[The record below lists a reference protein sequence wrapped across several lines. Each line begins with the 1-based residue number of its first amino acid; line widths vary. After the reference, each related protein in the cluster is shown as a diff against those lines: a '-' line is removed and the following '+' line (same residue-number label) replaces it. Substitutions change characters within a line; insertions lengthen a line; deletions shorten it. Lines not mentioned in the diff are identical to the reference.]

1 MKVVTS
7 FYICTKDQ
15 EGNTIKVL
23 EFADLDLAKQWA
35 SDYQWT
41 KEETYTLIEAP
52 SSKGASKS
60 LQKYRGW
67 WKSSW
72 EAEKKPL
79 SAKKAE
85 NLTRKVSAE
94 LSELWKTKK
103 KLAGK
108 YRKE

>member
-7 FYICTKDQ
+7 FYICTRDE
-15 EGNTIKVL
+15 EGELVKIF
-23 EFADLDLAKQWA
+23 EFSDLDDARTWA
-35 SDYQWT
+35 SQYQWD
-41 KEETYTLIEAP
+41 KEDDYCLVEAP
-52 SSKGASKS
+52 SSKSTSKNVK
-60 LQKYRGW
+60 QYRGW

-79 SAKKAE
+79 SAEKADK
-85 NLTRKVSAE
+85 LTRKVSEE
-94 LSELWKTKK
+94 LAELWKTKK